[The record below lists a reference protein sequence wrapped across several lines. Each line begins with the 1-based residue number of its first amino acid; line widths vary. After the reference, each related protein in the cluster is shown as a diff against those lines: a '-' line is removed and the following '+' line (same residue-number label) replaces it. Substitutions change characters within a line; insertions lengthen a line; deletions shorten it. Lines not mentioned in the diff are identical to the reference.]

1 VKVKK
6 AVIGIVLSILSG
18 GVLLTGCFLAYLL
31 VFSSIFN
38 SGDIPHKSDPLP
50 LACDEYERLSPG
62 LELLTV
68 GAKRLR
74 SFN

>member
-1 VKVKK
+1 MRRSEQVNR
-6 AVIGIVLSILSG
+6 LFP
-18 GVLLTGCFLAYLL
+18 CDLL

-38 SGDIPHKSDPLP
+38 SGDIPHKSDALP

>member
-1 VKVKK
+1 MRRSEQVNR
-6 AVIGIVLSILSG
+6 LD
-18 GVLLTGCFLAYLL
+18 LL

-38 SGDIPHKSDPLP
+38 SGDIPHKSDALP

-68 GAKRLR
+68 LVPKGCAH
-74 SFN
+74 SID